1 MLPGPDLLYECPDCG
16 NRIKSRSIGS
26 GNTIGARFY
35 SDGRMDAPMLPDM
48 PDLIACLGC
57 SGLLWLSKLQ
67 PIAEFYMYDYKK
79 HKDNGSDEKLWNGAQ
94 DASPLDIIDE
104 FDIFGYNEHQAN
116 GSDEKLW
123 IGAQDARPLDIKES
137 KNALARIKKEY
148 TAEEYFIRKKL
159 WWMYNELIIDR
170 TRSEVDGAEHSEWKR
185 SAPHERLD
193 KEDVDFYVANCEA
206 LITLTENRLRSYRLI
221 ASGPKDRTYDQ
232 EVEELFSEE
241 IHQEIFT
248 LCELHRNLGQ
258 FVQAEGVLEG
268 VSEEHYADLV
278 DQFRAVIA
286 SKDQFTFLIV
296 HGS

>member
-16 NRIKSRSIGS
+16 NRIMSRSIAS

-67 PIAEFYMYDYKK
+67 PIAEFDMFGYNK
-79 HKDNGSDEKLWNGAQ
+79 HQDNGSDEKLR
-94 DASPLDIIDE
+94 
-104 FDIFGYNEHQAN
+104 
-116 GSDEKLW
+116 

-137 KNALARIKKEY
+137 KKALARIKKEY

-170 TRSEVDGAEHSEWKR
+170 TRSEVDRAEHSEWKR
-185 SAPHERLD
+185 SAPHEQLD
-193 KEDVDFYVANCEA
+193 KEDVEIYAANCEA

-232 EVEELFSEE
+232 EAEEMFSEE

-258 FVQAEGVLEG
+258 FVQAEGVLKG

-278 DQFRAVIA
+278 DQFTEVIA

-296 HGS
+296 HGSWQ